1 MWNNFG
7 WDFLRCFLQDPI
19 HLCISWYYLNLPW
32 HKHIEDQYVEIY
44 NMENCNVDI
53 YNIEIYNMEIYN
65 IENYKCSDPDWVS
78 KERSVLLTD

>member
-1 MWNNFG
+1 
-7 WDFLRCFLQDPI
+7 
-19 HLCISWYYLNLPW
+19 
-32 HKHIEDQYVEIY
+32 
-44 NMENCNVDI
+44 MENYNVDI